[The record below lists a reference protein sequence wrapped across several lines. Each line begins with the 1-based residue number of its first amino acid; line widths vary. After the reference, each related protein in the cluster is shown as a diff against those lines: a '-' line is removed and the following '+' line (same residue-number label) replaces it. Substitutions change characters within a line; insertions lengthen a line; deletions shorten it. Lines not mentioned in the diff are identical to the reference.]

1 MKKWMIALLL
11 ITVAGLAVASMS
23 FTAPA
28 AQASSSNCQ
37 EPPDCVGGCLCEQKE
52 EEAECAELYEA
63 GLIDNMI
70 FSRCMREARQA
81 GLDCIGDCV
90 G

>member
-37 EPPDCVGGCLCEQKE
+37 EPPDCIGGCICEQKE
-52 EEAECAELYEA
+52 EEAVCAALYEA
-63 GLIDNMI
+63 NLIDNMA
-70 FSRCMREARQA
+70 FSQCMRQARQA